1 MLLKNKNAVVTGCN
15 KGIGKEI
22 LRTFS
27 NNGANVFACSR
38 TIDDNFKKFC
48 KNLENRNK
56 TTVTPINLD
65 LEDENNIKS
74 AASLINVEIDIIV
87 NCAATIQTSLFQ
99 MTTQKDLNKIFQ
111 INVFSQIL
119 FTQYILKKMIKN
131 KNGGSVIF
139 VSSTSAIDGNKGRN
153 AYASTKAALITQ
165 AKVLSKELGLKNI
178 RVNAVAPGLT
188 DTEML
193 KKNSPESLIN
203 KMKENIS
210 LGRIAKPEEIA
221 NVILFLSSDLSS
233 YITGQVIRVDGGM

>member
-22 LRTFS
+22 LKVFS
-27 NNGANVFACSR
+27 NNGANVYACSR
-38 TIDDNFKKFC
+38 KIDEKFKKFC
-48 KNLENRNK
+48 KDLEHKNK
-56 TTVTPINLD
+56 TIVTPINLD
-65 LEDENNIKS
+65 LEEENKVKS
-74 AASLINVEIDIIV
+74 AADLIDVKIDIIV
-87 NCAATIQTSLFQ
+87 NCAATIQTSLYQ
-99 MTTQKDLNKIFQ
+99 MTTQRDLRSIFQ

-119 FTQYILKKMIKN
+119 FTQYLLKKMTKN
-131 KNGGSVIF
+131 KDGGSIIF
-139 VSSTSAIDGNKGRN
+139 VSSTSALDGNFGRN

-193 KKNSPESLIN
+193 KKNSPETLIN
-203 KMKENIS
+203 KMQENIS

>member
-48 KNLENRNK
+48 KDLENRNK

-153 AYASTKAALITQ
+153 AYASTKSALITQ

-193 KKNSPESLIN
+193 KRNSPESLIN